1 MKKKIKIKKKKKV
14 KKEKENF
21 VMTTFL
27 SSLTLKTLLL
37 GPMLELLR
45 EIMKNW
51 NTIMAAFIEP
61 GKQLANQ
68 TQANIIK

>member
-1 MKKKIKIKKKKKV
+1 
-14 KKEKENF
+14 
-21 VMTTFL
+21 MTTFL